1 MYKNIVV
8 GTDFSP
14 TAKVATDRAAT
25 LAKKLNAVLT
35 LVHAGEDRTGQ
46 LKELGKEYGAEAVAK
61 EGPPADV
68 LVSEAERVGADL
80 LIVGSVGM
88 SGARRF
94 LLGSVPNKVS
104 HHVGTDLL
112 IVKTDR
118 PNAKGENYK
127 GILVGT
133 DGSPTATRAVEEA
146 AGLAAALG
154 ITPLIVCAY
163 EPPSEEELKRL
174 RSDPNDPV
182 AQWKAGR
189 TQRETPD
196 EFRWRIAAASQAE
209 DILERAQE
217 HASKA
222 GATAETRAV
231 EGSPAEALI
240 SLAEKEGFDLIVVGS
255 VGMTGAKR
263 FKLGNVPHRVS
274 HHAPTDVL
282 ILRTT

>member
-1 MYKNIVV
+1 MYQSIVV

-14 TAKVATDRAAT
+14 TAKVATDRAGAI
-25 LAKKLNAVLT
+25 AKKLGAELT
-35 LVHAGEDRTGQ
+35 LVHAGQDRSGQ
-46 LKELGKEYGAEAVAK
+46 LKELGTQYGAKTVAK

-68 LVSEAERVGADL
+68 LVEEAEKIDADL
-80 LIVGSVGM
+80 LVVGSVGM

-94 LLGSVPNKVS
+94 ILGSVPNKVS

-118 PNAKGENYK
+118 PNARGEDYH

-133 DGSPTATRAVEEA
+133 DGSATATRAVEA
-146 AGLAAALG
+146 AATLAAALG

-163 EPPSEEELKRL
+163 EPPSEDELERL

-189 TQRETPD
+189 TERETPS

-209 DILERAQE
+209 DILERAAE

-222 GATAETRAV
+222 GAVAELRAV
-231 EGSPAEALI
+231 EGAPAEALI

-263 FKLGNVPHRVS
+263 FKLGNVPHRIS
-274 HHAPTDVL
+274 HHSPTDVL

>member
-1 MYKNIVV
+1 MYKKIVV

-25 LAKKLNAVLT
+25 LAKKLNADLT
-35 LVHAGEDRTGQ
+35 LVHAGQDRTGQ
-46 LKELGKEYGAEAVAK
+46 LKELGKEYGAETVAK

-68 LVSEAERVGADL
+68 LVSEAERLGSDL
-80 LIVGSVGM
+80 LVVGSVGM

-146 AGLAAALG
+146 SGLAAALG

-163 EPPSEEELKRL
+163 EPPSVEELNRL

-231 EGSPAEALI
+231 EGNPAEALI